1 MKKSVREKKF
11 FSKNTFSD
19 LELSIIFKELSIMT
33 GENIPV
39 QKSFKVIE
47 PQFKGKKRRAIEN
60 IGANLNSGYSLYDS
74 VDEGVLPNLAKSMIL
89 VGEESSSLTEIFME
103 LSKYYKDKD
112 NFKKKFRNAMTYPV
126 ILLLITVFVVQFLI
140 IYVLPTFA
148 DILTELGGEL
158 PPLTQSLVRFSQF
171 LVKYNLFI
179 LIGILIAALIIMSLF
194 KIYKVRYRFD
204 KFKFK
209 FQMAKRNFYYRFT
222 NTMSL
227 SLNSK
232 LPLQRAFEVS
242 KGVYENLY
250 VEEKLEQVREN
261 IVEGMT
267 FSHALEESQI
277 FPPLIISLIRAGEES
292 SKIGE
297 VLTVAKDHY
306 MDEVELARE
315 KFTGLMEPVMILIMA
330 AVVGFIVVS
339 IAMPMFEVINKI

>member
-1 MKKSVREKKF
+1 M
-11 FSKNTFSD
+11 
-19 LELSIIFKELSIMT
+19 
-33 GENIPV
+33 
-39 QKSFKVIE
+39 
-47 PQFKGKKRRAIEN
+47 
-60 IGANLNSGYSLYDS
+60 ANLNSGYSLYDS
-74 VDEGVLPNLAKSMIL
+74 VDEGVLPKLAKSMIL

-126 ILLLITVFVVQFLI
+126 ILLFITVFVVQFII

-158 PPLTQSLVRFSQF
+158 PPLTQGLVRFSQF
-171 LVKYNLFI
+171 LVKDNLFI
-179 LIGILIAALIIMSLF
+179 LLGILIAALIIISLL
-194 KIYKVRYRFD
+194 KVRSIRYKVD

-209 FQMAKRNFYYRFT
+209 FEMAKRNFYYRFT

-242 KGVYENLY
+242 KDVYENLY

-267 FSHALEESQI
+267 FSHALEQAQI
-277 FPPLIISLIRAGEES
+277 FPPLIISLIRAG
-292 SKIGE
+292 
-297 VLTVAKDHY
+297 
-306 MDEVELARE
+306 
-315 KFTGLMEPVMILIMA
+315 
-330 AVVGFIVVS
+330 
-339 IAMPMFEVINKI
+339 